1 MTARI
6 IALAALFAL
15 SALLSPAYGA
25 ERQITTSP
33 KNHNLDN
40 NDNFS
45 SDGRF
50 LCYDTRETVGSGIGN
65 GQTIEK
71 VELATGVETILY
83 QPEKTVIGEDA
94 APGVGAVTF
103 CPIANA
109 VAFIHG
115 PPLDEVPE
123 RGYYDKTNRVGAE
136 VMADGSQRRV
146 WLDRRD
152 VAIDRDTLPG
162 AHRGGTHRHEYSFD
176 GKRIGFTYDDALLT
190 EYGRTIGMLL
200 PHPQAP
206 DGATHYFALLVRV
219 VPKGTSQPGELESA
233 KGDSWIGREGLMR
246 GFIGAVREAD
256 SSFQDSLFV
265 VDVPADVD
273 ITTADSGSA
282 KRYPSPPNGVS
293 IRRLTH
299 TWAAGNVR
307 GTLQGDRIAYFAN
320 ADDGTRQVFIIPSDG
335 SDRSDEAAKRPVQA
349 THFPGGAASGIRWHP
364 SGNSIACIV
373 DDGVAVTCVAPGP
386 RFGKSVFLT
395 PQGDTERSGLVWSPD
410 GSVLAYT
417 RAVETLDG
425 DGKPIRSYKDKDLSQ
440 IFTVEFPD
448 ADGDGIAD
456 TLE

>member
-15 SALLSPAYGA
+15 SAMLSPAYGA
-25 ERQITTSP
+25 ERQITISP

-152 VAIDRDTLPG
+152 VATDRDTLPG

-256 SSFQDSLFV
+256 GSFQDSLFV

-373 DDGVAVTCVAPGP
+373 DGGVAVTCVAPGS

-425 DGKPIRSYKDKDLSQ
+425 DGKPIRSYKDKDFSQ
-440 IFTVEFPD
+440 IFTVAFPD
-448 ADGDGIAD
+448 VDGDGIAD